1 MKKKQSQSQPQSQPS
16 KDKDTDQPI
25 QSKQL
30 PKAAPV
36 PKRLPIESIIGNF
49 DLCEPTQIAGWAC
62 NKSKP
67 EEILEIE
74 ILADG
79 HLIYRTTAGVYRE
92 DLKLAGI
99 GNGKHG
105 FVVNPPVELFD
116 GKDHVIEVREV
127 ITGFVLPNSPNTFK
141 ASLIRA
147 DSIKLDG
154 SALVG
159 WIYLPGSIDIT
170 TFYLEVLEGAKIISS
185 GWCTPD
191 ADVPHKVHFRL
202 PLPMTVFDG
211 RPHCFSVRS
220 NNPALAIADFPVI
233 TPYMITPESALMNYA
248 REGLK
253 PNLSTMA
260 GFRYESLVNLI
271 EHRADN
277 LENSTVDAAGVRDKK
292 SASPNNAQGL
302 SIEEIKQL
310 AHVHAQLV
318 RGFSEKDKIFKP
330 LTFPEVKNPVVSIVI
345 PVHNKFHVTYHCL
358 LSLLLAPNRASF
370 EVIIV
375 DDGSADESTRIPE
388 LIKGVQYVRNDE
400 AAGFVRACNRGGG
413 LARGDYIVM
422 LNNDTEVTSIWL
434 DELLWAFEHFDNVG
448 LTGAKLL
455 YPDGSLQEAG
465 GIVWNT
471 GDPWNYGRNANA
483 HDPRFNYAR
492 QVDYLSGACIML
504 PTRLWNEIGG
514 FSEDFAPAY
523 FEDTDIAFKVRDKGY
538 KTVYTPFAQVV
549 HFEGISSGTS
559 TASGMKRFQEINR
572 PKFKSRWAGICR
584 DNGNV
589 GVDLEL
595 NKDRNVEL
603 RALVLDAET
612 PMPDQNAGSY
622 AAIQEIRM
630 LQKLGF
636 KCTFIPQNMAWM
648 GRYTEDLQRMGVECI
663 YAPFAGSINEV
674 IEKRGAEFNLVYIT
688 RYYVA
693 QHYIDF
699 IRQYAPKAKI
709 VMNNA
714 DLHFLRELR
723 AALVSKNDEA
733 LTRSIQTRDDELATM
748 RKIDLTLTY
757 TDVEKAVIL
766 SHNLDSSRIA
776 KCPWVIDVAADV
788 PAFDARIDIAF
799 LGGFNHLPNV
809 EAVEWFTDKVAPLL
823 REKLPTAKVRIY
835 GSNVPKS
842 LIALAEKNENLV
854 IDGWVANVDAVY
866 NTCRVFVAPLQS
878 GAGIKGKVIGALAYG
893 VPCVLSSIAA
903 EGIPLAHGVDAYIAD
918 KPEEWVSAIAKLYE
932 SPETWSNMS
941 RQALKFA
948 KNQYGFDKGVT
959 QMQEALSE
967 AEIFT
972 TIKNNTLA
980 VH

>member
-1 MKKKQSQSQPQSQPS
+1 LKKKILQPP
-16 KDKDTDQPI
+16 KNTDTDT
-25 QSKQL
+25 
-30 PKAAPV
+30 APV
-36 PKRLPIESIIGNF
+36 AKPEQSLQTAPPPKRPPKDNLSGNL
-49 DLCEPTQIAGWAC
+49 DLCQASEIAGWICDRA
-62 NKSKP
+62 NSA
-67 EEILEIE
+67 EILEIE
-74 ILADG
+74 ILSDGELIARATAD
-79 HLIYRTTAGVYRE
+79 LYRE

-105 FVVNPPVELFD
+105 FRVSPPMELFD
-116 GKDHVIEVREV
+116 GKEHTIQVREV
-127 ITGFVLPNSPNTFK
+127 ITGFVLPNSPQTFK
-141 ASLIRA
+141 AVSVRS
-147 DSIKLDG
+147 DNIKLDG
-154 SALVG
+154 STLVG
-159 WIYLPGSIDIT
+159 WIQLPGNIDIT
-170 TFYLEVLEGAKIISS
+170 IFFVEAIEGTKTISS
-185 GWCTPD
+185 SWCTPD
-191 ADVPHKVHFRL
+191 SEIPNKVHFRL
-202 PLPMTVFDG
+202 PLPVTVFDG

-220 NNPALAIADFPVI
+220 NNPALALGDLPII
-233 TPYMITPESALMNYA
+233 TPHMITPESALMRYA

-253 PNLSTMA
+253 PSLSAIA
-260 GFRYESLVNLI
+260 GFRYISLANRIEQQAQNPESN
-271 EHRADN
+271 
-277 LENSTVDAAGVRDKK
+277 TVSATDLRDKK
-292 SASPNNAQGL
+292 QSDL
-302 SIEEIKQL
+302 SNKSRGSSVEALKQL
-310 AHVHAQLV
+310 VHAHTQLV
-318 RGFSEKDKIFKP
+318 RGFSEKDKTFAP
-330 LTFPEVKNPVVSIVI
+330 LSFPESNTPFVSIVI

-358 LSLLLAPNRASF
+358 LSLLLAPNRVSF

-375 DDGSADESTRIPE
+375 DDGSTDESTRIPE
-388 LIKGVQYVRNDE
+388 LIKGVQYIRNDE
-400 AAGFVRACNRGGG
+400 AVGFVRACNRGGS
-413 LARGDYIVM
+413 LARGEYIVM
-422 LNNDTEVTSIWL
+422 LNNDTEVTSNWL

-448 LTGAKLL
+448 MTGAKLL

-504 PTRLWNEIGG
+504 PTRLWNEISG
-514 FSEDFAPAY
+514 FSEEFAPAY
-523 FEDTDIAFKVRDKGY
+523 FEDTDLAFKVRDKGY
-538 KTVYTPFAQVV
+538 KTVYTPFAQVI

-572 PKFKSRWAGICR
+572 PKFKSRWAGFCR

-603 RALVLDAET
+603 RALILDAET

-622 AAIQEIRM
+622 AAIQEIRI

-674 IEKRGAEFNLVYIT
+674 IEKRGTEFNLVYIT

-693 QHYIDF
+693 QHYVDF
-699 IRQYAPKAKI
+699 IRQYAPRAKI

-733 LTRSIQTRDDELATM
+733 LSRSLQTRDDELAAM
-748 RKIDLTLTY
+748 RKVDLTLTY

-766 SHNLDSSRIA
+766 SHNLDSARIA
-776 KCPWVIDVAADV
+776 KCPWVIDVATDI
-788 PAFDARIDIAF
+788 PDFNMRTDIAF
-799 LGGFNHLPNV
+799 LGGFNHLPNL
-809 EAVEWFTDKVAPLL
+809 EAVEWFADKVMPLL
-823 REKLPTAKVRIY
+823 REKLPAVKVRIY

-842 LIALAEKNENLV
+842 LMALAEKNENL
-854 IDGWVANVDAVY
+854 IIGGWVPNVDAVY
-866 NTCRVFVAPLQS
+866 NNCRVFIAPLQS

-893 VPCVLSSIAA
+893 VPCVLSSIAV
-903 EGIPLAHGVDAYIAD
+903 EGIPLANGIDGYIAD
-918 KPEEWVSAIAKLYE
+918 KPEEWVAAIAKLYE
-932 SPETWSNMS
+932 NPKTWSNMS
-941 RQALKFA
+941 QQALKFA
-948 KNQYGFDKGVT
+948 QNQYGFAKGVA